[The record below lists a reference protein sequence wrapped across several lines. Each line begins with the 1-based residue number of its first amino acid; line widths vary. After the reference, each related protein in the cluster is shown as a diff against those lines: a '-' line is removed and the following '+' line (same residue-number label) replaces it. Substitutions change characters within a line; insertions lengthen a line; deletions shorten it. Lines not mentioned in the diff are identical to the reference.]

1 MAKLLSI
8 AASALF
14 IILLL
19 ELEIV
24 LAHSSTAP
32 HRPILPIKE
41 IKEVQKTHFDKRLR
55 LARIVWKAQ
64 IGPPPPPSYAYG
76 RDLDYPR
83 NPPSPPTAPAGG
95 RP

>member
-19 ELEIV
+19 VLEIV
-24 LAHSSTAP
+24 LAHSSTGP

-41 IKEVQKTHFDKRLR
+41 IQEVQKTHFDKRLR
-55 LARIVWKAQ
+55 LARIVRKDQMAMRRLWGMGGASDHPIKF
-64 IGPPPPPSYAYG
+64 PF
-76 RDLDYPR
+76 
-83 NPPSPPTAPAGG
+83 PPTARPGG
-95 RP
+95 HP